1 MTNNYF
7 PFKKV
12 VLFCCFSLM
21 LAMKPRALHTIRR
34 FRKRL
39 SKKVQKVLSFQMRRL
54 HCFHL
59 CQKLPQKIHITLCRK
74 SPKLCSWIEVLLLF
88 VLNRGSSEICFIDI
102 FIEPTIVIASVIT
115 MKQFLSKGSSVGVY
129 VFLLQNTHSLCA
141 DQKNVPYGAGL
152 QQLSLPD
159 FILDQYLQQE
169 KAFSNGKICISKG
182 TVQKEEESDGLNV
195 FQE

>member
-1 MTNNYF
+1 MRGKDQYIT
-7 PFKKV
+7 PMIIQEIFKK
-12 VLFCCFSLM
+12 
-21 LAMKPRALHTIRR
+21 
-34 FRKRL
+34 
-39 SKKVQKVLSFQMRRL
+39 QKNG
-54 HCFHL
+54 
-59 CQKLPQKIHITLCRK
+59 
-74 SPKLCSWIEVLLLF
+74 
-88 VLNRGSSEICFIDI
+88 LNGRNEILQLDRGSSEICFIDI
-102 FIEPTIVIASVIT
+102 FIEPTIVIVSVIT
-115 MKQFLSKGSSVGVY
+115 MRQFLSKGSSVGVY

>member
-88 VLNRGSSEICFIDI
+88 VLFCFVFSSVSGSPRVILNLLCSLMRLQACATTLGHFTFLP
-102 FIEPTIVIASVIT
+102 FIEEGACTQDQRFCFHYL
-115 MKQFLSKGSSVGVY
+115 MKHYAEVLINCHV
-129 VFLLQNTHSLCA
+129 LCE
-141 DQKNVPYGAGL
+141 PL
-152 QQLSLPD
+152 
-159 FILDQYLQQE
+159 
-169 KAFSNGKICISKG
+169 FS
-182 TVQKEEESDGLNV
+182 
-195 FQE
+195 

>member
-88 VLNRGSSEICFIDI
+88 VLFCFVL
-102 FIEPTIVIASVIT
+102 FETGFLCVAMAVLELAVLTRLASDYVSRIL
-115 MKQFLSKGSSVGVY
+115 KSVWPIYKIPKTGQHPPSPQ
-129 VFLLQNTHSLCA
+129 LQ
-141 DQKNVPYGAGL
+141 KM
-152 QQLSLPD
+152 
-159 FILDQYLQQE
+159 YLTVKDTE
-169 KAFSNGKICISKG
+169 KS
-182 TVQKEEESDGLNV
+182 
-195 FQE
+195 